1 MQDDLH
7 ELAGQNWSVVGLCS
21 QESYEAYTLHYV
33 CLFSKIHLGVKSIS
47 VQ

>member
-21 QESYEAYTLHYV
+21 QESYEVYTLHYV
-33 CLFSKIHLGVKSIS
+33 CFSSKTHLDVKSIS